1 MSITARIIIGLCAL
15 VVAVGVYFA
24 FIPRS
29 AVVTVE
35 SGILPGPITIEGEMI
50 CLPHADDREIQTLEC
65 AFGVK
70 DSEGRTIALRDS
82 DPEYKNISSVP
93 FNTRVRIDGVF
104 EKTIDS
110 KYQSVG
116 TILVSK
122 VSRVVPVLNSYR
134 SATYG
139 IAFTYPEGYVLAESE
154 AGNAER
160 AHHSISITKATNVP
174 APTAG
179 EGPVSVTI
187 DIYQNDLDRLSL
199 IAWITNTSES
209 NFKLGPGVMASTTV
223 AGVEA
228 ASYTWSGLYEGE
240 STVFLHGTNVVS
252 VSGTH
257 MDATDEMRD
266 VYRSVLA
273 SVSIF

>member
-1 MSITARIIIGLCAL
+1 
-15 VVAVGVYFA
+15 
-24 FIPRS
+24 
-29 AVVTVE
+29 
-35 SGILPGPITIEGEMI
+35 
-50 CLPHADDREIQTLEC
+50 
-65 AFGVK
+65 
-70 DSEGRTIALRDS
+70 
-82 DPEYKNISSVP
+82 
-93 FNTRVRIDGVF
+93 
-104 EKTIDS
+104 
-110 KYQSVG
+110 
-116 TILVSK
+116 
-122 VSRVVPVLNSYR
+122 
-134 SATYG
+134 
-139 IAFTYPEGYVLAESE
+139 VLAESE